1 MSSISSIADI
11 KLNRRSF
18 VLGSLALGAAG
29 PLVLSA
35 CSSSNTGGSS
45 GGGGGGG
52 TINWLTWSDH
62 YSQDQL
68 AKVASSTKIT
78 GHPKLFS
85 DNADAFLQLKQT
97 GPQFDQVSADA
108 LWVKK
113 YMESGLIQPFDLS
126 SIEASSELYSMA
138 KKFDFLN
145 DPKGA
150 IGYPFSWSTVQIY
163 YNPAK
168 VKTPPTTWDSLTDP
182 QYKSLIVA
190 ENIPTDLMAIAGI
203 ATGSKSPYAEA
214 PDQIS
219 SAANFLGS
227 LKPNII
233 KLASQNNEIISM
245 MASGEAAIGI
255 SNLGTDIRVKNA
267 GGPEIK
273 SAYPPEGTIG
283 FIDSEMITAKGNN
296 SALVKPFLNAMQ
308 RAEYIVE
315 NFTTNWR
322 PLFNEKAAKALTAD
336 PKTADAAKRLF
347 MDNPEKALTMTL
359 KGPAQDQQAYTEA
372 FNRVFGA

>member
-1 MSSISSIADI
+1 MSTIADI

-18 VLGSLALGAAG
+18 VLGSLMLGAAS

-52 TINWLTWSDH
+52 GGTLNWLTWSDH

-113 YMESGLIQPFDLS
+113 YMEGGLIQPFDLS

-168 VKTPPTTWDSLTDP
+168 VKTPPTSWDSLTDP
-182 QYKSLIVA
+182 QYKGLIVA

-203 ATGSKSPYAEA
+203 ATGSKSPYALNADE
-214 PDQIS
+214 IS
-219 SAANFLGS
+219 KAAGWLSAI
-227 LKPNII
+227 KPNMI
-233 KLASQNNEIISM
+233 KLATQNNEIISM

-255 SNLGTDIRVKNA
+255 SNLGTDVRVKNA
-267 GGPEIK
+267 GGPELQA
-273 SAYPPEGTIG
+273 AYPPEGTIG

-296 SALVKPFLNAMQ
+296 SALVKPFLDAMQ
-308 RAEYIVE
+308 RSEFIVE

-347 MDNPEKALTMTL
+347 MDNPEKALSMTL

>member
-1 MSSISSIADI
+1 MSTISDI

-18 VLGSLALGAAG
+18 VLGSLMLGAAT

-35 CSSSNTGGSS
+35 CSSSNKGGSS
-45 GGGGGGG
+45 AGGGGGG

-62 YSQDQL
+62 YSNEQL
-68 AKVASSTKIT
+68 QKVAASTKIT
-78 GHPKLFS
+78 GRPKLFS

-113 YMESGLIQPFDLS
+113 YMESGLIQPFDMS
-126 SIEASSELYSMA
+126 SIEASSELYPMA

-163 YNPAK
+163 YNPDK
-168 VKTPPTTWDSLTDP
+168 VKTPPTSWQSLTDP
-182 QYKSLIVA
+182 QYKGLIVA
-190 ENIPTDLMAIAGI
+190 ENIPTDLMAIGGI
-203 ATGSKSPYAEA
+203 ATGSKSPYGQS

-219 SAANFLGS
+219 SASNFLGS

-267 GGPEIK
+267 GGPELK
-273 SAYPPEGTIG
+273 SAYPTEGTIG

-308 RAEYIVE
+308 RSEFIVA

-322 PLFNEKAAKALTAD
+322 PLFNEKAAQALTAD

-347 MDNPEKALTMTL
+347 MDNPDKALTMTL

>member
-1 MSSISSIADI
+1 MSRIADI

-18 VLGSLALGAAG
+18 VKGSLMLGAAS

-35 CSSSNTGGSS
+35 CSSGSNS
-45 GGGGGGG
+45 GGGASGGGNL
-52 TINWLTWSDH
+52 NWLTWSDH
-62 YSQDQL
+62 YSTEQL

-78 GHPKLFS
+78 GRPKLFS

-113 YMESGLIQPFDLS
+113 YMESGLIQPFELA
-126 SIEASSELYSMA
+126 SISASSELYSMA
-138 KKFDFLN
+138 KNFDFLN

-150 IGYPFSWSTVQIY
+150 LGYPFSWSTVQIY

-168 VKTPPTTWDSLTDP
+168 VKTAPTSWESLTDP
-182 QYKSLIVA
+182 MYKGLIVA

-203 ATGSKSPYAEA
+203 ATGAKGSPYAQT

-219 SAANFLGS
+219 SSSGFLNA
-227 LKPNII
+227 LKPNVV
-233 KLASQNNEIISM
+233 KLASQNNEIVTM

-255 SNLGTDIRVKNA
+255 SNLGTDVRVKDA
-267 GGPEIK
+267 GGPELK

-283 FIDSEMITAKGNN
+283 FIDSEMIVAKGANK
-296 SALVKPFLNAMQ
+296 ALVKPFLDAMQ
-308 RAEYIVE
+308 QSEWIVA

-322 PLFNEKAAKALTAD
+322 PLFNQKAAEALTAD
-336 PKTADAAKRLF
+336 PKTADNAKRLF
-347 MDNPEKALTMTL
+347 MTNPEKALQMTL

-372 FNRVFGA
+372 FNKVFGA

>member
-1 MSSISSIADI
+1 MSTIADI

-18 VLGSLALGAAG
+18 VLGSLMLGAAS

-35 CSSSNTGGSS
+35 CSSSSTGGSS

-52 TINWLTWSDH
+52 TLNWLTWSDH

-68 AKVASSTKIT
+68 AKVESSTKIT

-113 YMESGLIQPFDLS
+113 YMESGLIEPFDLS
-126 SIEASSELYSMA
+126 SIGASSELYSMA
-138 KKFDFLN
+138 KNFDFLN

-163 YNPAK
+163 YNPDK
-168 VKTPPTTWDSLTDP
+168 VKTPPTSWESLTDP
-182 QYKSLIVA
+182 QYKGQIVA
-190 ENIPTDLMAIAGI
+190 ENIPTDLMAIGGI
-203 ATGSKSPYAEA
+203 ATGSKSPYSLT

-219 SAANFLGS
+219 SAAGFLSS

-233 KLASQNNEIISM
+233 KLATQNNEIVSM
-245 MASGEAAIGI
+245 MASGEAVIGI
-255 SNLGTDIRVKNA
+255 SNLGTDVRVKDA
-267 GGPEIK
+267 GGPELK

-283 FIDSEMITAKGNN
+283 FIDSEMIVAKGANK
-296 SALVKPFLNAMQ
+296 AQVKPFLEAMQ
-308 RAEYIVE
+308 QSEWIVA

-322 PLFNEKAAKALTAD
+322 PLFNQKAAEALTAD
-336 PKTADAAKRLF
+336 PKTADNAKRLF
-347 MDNPEKALTMTL
+347 MTDPDKALQMTL

-372 FNRVFGA
+372 FNKVFGA

>member
-1 MSSISSIADI
+1 MSSIADI
-11 KLNRRSF
+11 KLDRRSF
-18 VLGSLALGAAG
+18 VLGSLMLGAAS
-29 PLVLSA
+29 PMVLSA

-168 VKTPPTTWDSLTDP
+168 VKTPPTSWDSLTDP
-182 QYKSLIVA
+182 QYKGLIVA

-203 ATGSKSPYAEA
+203 ATGSKSPYAQA

-219 SAANFLGS
+219 AASNFLGS
-227 LKPNII
+227 LKPNIV
-233 KLASQNNEIISM
+233 KLASQNNEIVSM

-267 GGPEIK
+267 GGPEIQA
-273 SAYPPEGTIG
+273 AYPPEGTIG

-308 RAEYIVE
+308 RSEFIVE

-322 PLFNEKAAKALTAD
+322 PLFNEKAAKALTDD
-336 PKTADAAKRLF
+336 PKTAEQAKRLF
-347 MDNPEKALTMTL
+347 MTNPEKALTMTL

>member
-1 MSSISSIADI
+1 MSKITDI
-11 KLNRRSF
+11 KLNRRTF
-18 VLGSLALGAAG
+18 VKGSLMLGAAA
-29 PLVLSA
+29 PIVLSA
-35 CSSSNTGGSS
+35 CSSSSTGGSSS
-45 GGGGGGG
+45 GGGGG
-52 TINWLTWSDH
+52 TLNWLTWSDH

-68 AKVASSTKIT
+68 AKVADSTKIT
-78 GHPKLFS
+78 GRPKLFS

-113 YMESGLIQPFDLS
+113 YMESGLIQPFDMS
-126 SIEASSELYSMA
+126 SIDASSELYSMA
-138 KKFDFLN
+138 KNFDFLN

-163 YNPAK
+163 YNPDK
-168 VKTPPTTWDSLTDP
+168 VKTPPTTWESLTDP
-182 QYKSLIVA
+182 QYKGLIVA

-203 ATGSKSPYAEA
+203 ATGSKSPYAQS

-233 KLASQNNEIISM
+233 KLASQNNEIITM

-267 GGPEIK
+267 GGPELK

-308 RAEYIVE
+308 RSEFIVD

>member
-1 MSSISSIADI
+1 MSTIADI

-18 VLGSLALGAAG
+18 VLGSLMLGAAS
-29 PLVLSA
+29 PFVLSA
-35 CSSSNTGGSS
+35 CSSEVIGGGSS

-62 YSQDQL
+62 YSTDQL

-126 SIEASSELYSMA
+126 SIGASSELYSMA
-138 KKFDFLN
+138 KNFDFLN

-168 VKTPPTTWDSLTDP
+168 VKTPPTTWESLTDP
-182 QYKSLIVA
+182 QYKGLIVA

-203 ATGSKSPYAEA
+203 ATGSKSPYALT

-219 SAANFLGS
+219 KAADWLSAI
-227 LKPNII
+227 KPNMI
-233 KLASQNNEIISM
+233 KLATQNNEIISM

-255 SNLGTDIRVKNA
+255 SNLGTESASRTRVAPSSSGVPA
-267 GGPEIK
+267 GRNDRFHRLGDDHRQGQQP
-273 SAYPPEGTIG
+273 
-283 FIDSEMITAKGNN
+283 
-296 SALVKPFLNAMQ
+296 ALVKPFLDAMQ
-308 RAEYIVE
+308 RSEFIVE

-347 MDNPEKALTMTL
+347 MDNPEKALSHDPE
-359 KGPAQDQQAYTEA
+359 GPGPGSAGLHRGVQPGLRGLT
-372 FNRVFGA
+372 

>member
-1 MSSISSIADI
+1 MSPIADI

-18 VLGSLALGAAG
+18 VLGSLMLGAAS

-52 TINWLTWSDH
+52 TLNWLTWSDH
-62 YSQDQL
+62 YSTDQL
-68 AKVASSTKIT
+68 AKVAASTKIT
-78 GHPKLFS
+78 GRPKLFS

-126 SIEASSELYSMA
+126 SIEASSELYPMA
-138 KKFDFLN
+138 RKFDFLN

-203 ATGSKSPYAEA
+203 ATGSKSPYGLTG
-214 PDQIS
+214 DQIS
-219 SAANFLGS
+219 SAGNFLGS

-233 KLASQNNEIISM
+233 KLASQNNEIITM

-267 GGPEIK
+267 GGPELK

-296 SALVKPFLNAMQ
+296 QALVKPFLNAMQ
-308 RAEYIVE
+308 RSEFIVQ

-322 PLFNEKAAKALTAD
+322 PLFNEKAAQALTSD